1 MNLPSFPDL
10 RARAADS
17 LTHAPSHRR
26 LVLLHAG
33 LAALLSLLVSGINF
47 AMDSGIQ
54 NTGGLQGVGLRSI
67 LTTVQTLL
75 TLAMTVLL
83 PFWDLGY
90 TRCAMTLARKAHTPD
105 STLLYG
111 FRRFRPALRLLLLS
125 YLLYALLGVA
135 CIYAGTTVLS
145 FTPLANPVYELFLQA
160 GGDPTA
166 LDPQQ
171 LTTAMLP
178 LLLGGGAVF
187 AVVAIP
193 LSYRLRLSAYY
204 MLDGSGARQSLLQ
217 SARSMKGNCL
227 ALLRLDL
234 GFWWYYAAQALLTVI
249 GYGDLLLPHLG
260 IQMNSTVAYFLF
272 YVLSLAAQLGLFW
285 WKQNSVS
292 VTYAH
297 AYLSLLPGKE
307 NGQLTM
313 DN

>member
-1 MNLPSFPDL
+1 ME
-10 RARAADS
+10 
-17 LTHAPSHRR
+17 
-26 LVLLHAG
+26 
-33 LAALLSLLVSGINF
+33 IY
-47 AMDSGIQ
+47 IE
-54 NTGGLQGVGLRSI
+54 
-67 LTTVQTLL
+67 
-75 TLAMTVLL
+75 
-83 PFWDLGY
+83 
-90 TRCAMTLARKAHTPD
+90 
-105 STLLYG
+105 
-111 FRRFRPALRLLLLS
+111 
-125 YLLYALLGVA
+125 YALLENFFVD
-135 CIYAGTTVLS
+135 GTL
-145 FTPLANPVYELFLQA
+145 LFLAIVASKQTLVWRKIILSA
-160 GGDPTA
+160 F
-166 LDPQQ
+166 L
-171 LTTAMLP
+171 
-178 LLLGGGAVF
+178 GAVF

-260 IQMNSTVAYFLF
+260 IQMNTTVAYFLF

-297 AYLSLLPGKE
+297 AYLSLLPDKE